1 MKQKI
6 LWGIAGLLLNTS
18 SLTIAQNNTQTPKIK
33 PDSTPKITLSIEA
46 RGAYDLKNYYAEP
59 DFGPAAIP
67 MKSDPT
73 NRKRFLFDIPS
84 ATLRVEKELA
94 LPEGEIIKL
103 VMQAGLKKE
112 LALKSV
118 YADFKGFRVGKA
130 ASNFCDP
137 GACDLVNGKFL
148 QARWQQ
154 KLTTLFSYAVAIEEA
169 PDLVIY
175 PTVKKEDR
183 DKQNL
188 QLQKNI
194 PAISAYARYEQ
205 EKLWH
210 VQVSGLLRSLEYHN
224 TKANTDSY
232 IPTWGVNMGAA
243 LHLVPGKTTF
253 KLQGVYGRGIGDY
266 MADLGDLE
274 KEANAVYMKKDD
286 ESMLETLNAWGVGFG
301 VVHQWLPK
309 LCSEV
314 AYRFLNTQ
322 HDQRGDND
330 AYKRGHFTSVNLF
343 YYPSE
348 HIKIGTEYLFGARED
363 ISGTLKDG
371 HRVQA
376 VVGFEL

>member
-1 MKQKI
+1 
-6 LWGIAGLLLNTS
+6 
-18 SLTIAQNNTQTPKIK
+18 
-33 PDSTPKITLSIEA
+33 
-46 RGAYDLKNYYAEP
+46 
-59 DFGPAAIP
+59 
-67 MKSDPT
+67 
-73 NRKRFLFDIPS
+73 
-84 ATLRVEKELA
+84 
-94 LPEGEIIKL
+94 
-103 VMQAGLKKE
+103 
-112 LALKSV
+112 
-118 YADFKGFRVGKA
+118 
-130 ASNFCDP
+130 
-137 GACDLVNGKFL
+137 VNGKFL

-154 KLTTLFSYAVAIEEA
+154 KLTPLFSYAVAIEEA

-183 DKQNL
+183 DKQTL

-224 TKANTDSY
+224 TGANTDSY

-243 LHLVPGKTTF
+243 LHLVPEKTTF
-253 KLQGVYGRGIGDY
+253 KMQGVYGQGVGDY

-274 KEANAVYMKKDD
+274 KEANAVYIKKDD
-286 ESMLETLNAWGVGFG
+286 KSMLETLNAWGVSFG
-301 VVHQWLPK
+301 IAHQWLPK

-322 HDQRGDND
+322 HDQRSDDG
-330 AYKRGHFTSVNLF
+330 AYKRGHFASVNLF

-348 HIKIGTEYLFGARED
+348 QIKIGTEYLFGARED